1 MIVHK
6 IEECVH
12 LIICLILRVQ
22 YFLRCEDADLSKL
35 LNFFT
40 FLPTGQIADLISSS
54 DMSKRL
60 PHKKLAGM
68 INRVLAVSRLHVST
82 PKSFAF
88 VLKSTINT
96 KKWYLKMNN
105 HPLI

>member
-1 MIVHK
+1 M
-6 IEECVH
+6 EDCVH
-12 LIICLILRVQ
+12 LIISLTLRRVQ

-68 INRVLAVSRLHVST
+68 INIPEKILG
-82 PKSFAF
+82 FAT
-88 VLKSTINT
+88 LDC
-96 KKWYLKMNN
+96 
-105 HPLI
+105 